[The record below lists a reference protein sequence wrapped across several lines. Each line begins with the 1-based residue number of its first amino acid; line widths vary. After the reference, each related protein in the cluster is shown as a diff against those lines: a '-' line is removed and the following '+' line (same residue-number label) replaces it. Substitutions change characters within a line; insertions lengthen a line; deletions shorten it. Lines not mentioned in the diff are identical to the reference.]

1 MYRSDTSKRYGLSR
15 HGASR
20 LKLLA
25 ARAPWGPAT
34 RNLAHQEKR
43 GVDKLSDGEVKISG
57 AGLSISWLAVRL
69 SARLSGGDEEEAM
82 KYVMLIYQGTA
93 QERQAALPEEEQK
106 QVYAD
111 YQGINQTPGV
121 TSGPPMGLPENATTV
136 RVEGGKTLTTDG
148 PFVGMKE
155 AVGGFFILEAD
166 DLDAA
171 IEVAARVPAARY
183 GGAVEIRPSEVYW

>member
-1 MYRSDTSKRYGLSR
+1 V
-15 HGASR
+15 
-20 LKLLA
+20 A
-25 ARAPWGPAT
+25 A
-34 RNLAHQEKR
+34 
-43 GVDKLSDGEVKISG
+43 GVD
-57 AGLSISWLAVRL
+57 LSILELGVRLTVDNVEAKELAVQYI
-69 SARLSGGDEEEAM
+69 M
-82 KYVMLIYQGTA
+82 VIYQGDA
-93 QERQAALPEEEQK
+93 LARQAALSEDEQK

-111 YQGINQTPGV
+111 YGAINRTPGV
-121 TSGPPMGLPENATTV
+121 TTVPPMGLPENATTV

-155 AVGGFFILEAD
+155 AVGGVFILEAD

>member
-1 MYRSDTSKRYGLSR
+1 
-15 HGASR
+15 
-20 LKLLA
+20 
-25 ARAPWGPAT
+25 
-34 RNLAHQEKR
+34 
-43 GVDKLSDGEVKISG
+43 
-57 AGLSISWLAVRL
+57 
-69 SARLSGGDEEEAM
+69 M
-82 KYVMLIYQGTA
+82 KYVMVIYQGDA
-93 QERQAALPEEEQK
+93 LERQAALSGEERQ

-111 YQGINQTPGV
+111 YQGITEMPGV
-121 TSGPPMGLPENATTV
+121 TSVPPMGLPDNATTV

-155 AVGGFFILEAD
+155 AVGGLFILEAD

>member
-1 MYRSDTSKRYGLSR
+1 MGREIGSR
-15 HGASR
+15 GRISVAGVDF
-20 LKLLA
+20 A
-25 ARAPWGPAT
+25 AR
-34 RNLAHQEKR
+34 RSSYYDQ
-43 GVDKLSDGEVKISG
+43 SG
-57 AGLSISWLAVRL
+57 H
-69 SARLSGGDEEEAM
+69 DEEEMAM
-82 KYVMLIYQGTA
+82 KYVMVIYQGDA

-111 YQGINQTPGV
+111 YQEINQMPGV
-121 TSGPPMGLPENATTV
+121 TPVPPMGLPENATTV

-155 AVGGFFILEAD
+155 AVGGLFILEAD

-171 IEVAARVPAARY
+171 IEVATRVPAARY

>member
-1 MYRSDTSKRYGLSR
+1 VPPCGRAVRSL
-15 HGASR
+15 
-20 LKLLA
+20 
-25 ARAPWGPAT
+25 
-34 RNLAHQEKR
+34 EI
-43 GVDKLSDGEVKISG
+43 KISG
-57 AGLSISWLAVRL
+57 IEVSISGLVVRL
-69 SARLSGGDEEEAM
+69 TARPSRSDEERTM

-93 QERQAALPEEEQK
+93 LERQADLSEEERK

-121 TSGPPMGLPENATTV
+121 TTAPPMGLPESATTV

-155 AVGGFFILEAD
+155 AVGGLFILEAD